1 MGKDLF
7 DGGGTLADG
16 VEGAWVAVVDKV
28 GGVVI
33 GAGSTVVL
41 NQNNYKCTQRS
52 ESTLDRKL
60 SLVSRTISFCLV
72 STEGALR
79 KPMTYDNLPIPSIQ
93 CSIIEIFSP
102 IELNDL

>member
-1 MGKDLF
+1 MVDLL
-7 DGGGTLADG
+7 DGSRALADA

-52 ESTLDRKL
+52 ESTLHRKL
-60 SLVSRTISFCLV
+60 SVVS
-72 STEGALR
+72 
-79 KPMTYDNLPIPSIQ
+79 KNN
-93 CSIIEIFSP
+93 IFSSC
-102 IELNDL
+102 

>member
-1 MGKDLF
+1 MVDLL
-7 DGGGTLADG
+7 DGRRALADA

-52 ESTLDRKL
+52 ESTLHRKL
-60 SLVSRTISFCLV
+60 SVVSRTISFCLV

-79 KPMTYDNLPIPSIQ
+79 KPMTYDDYHIPSSRIV
-93 CSIIEIFSP
+93 
-102 IELNDL
+102 ELNRLYRPQRN

>member
-1 MGKDLF
+1 MVDLL
-7 DGGGTLADG
+7 DGGRALADA

-52 ESTLDRKL
+52 ESTLHRKL
-60 SLVSRTISFCLV
+60 
-72 STEGALR
+72 
-79 KPMTYDNLPIPSIQ
+79 
-93 CSIIEIFSP
+93 
-102 IELNDL
+102 